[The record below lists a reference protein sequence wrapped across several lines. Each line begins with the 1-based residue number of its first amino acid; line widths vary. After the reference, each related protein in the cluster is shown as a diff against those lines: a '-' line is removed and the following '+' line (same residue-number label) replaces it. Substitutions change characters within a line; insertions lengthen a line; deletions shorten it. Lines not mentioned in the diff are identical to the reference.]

1 MLKDQALRDAVC
13 GIQSTLEMLSDP
25 RNLLRLGVPDSRPG
39 HARVAKKLHQLG
51 EKKHLQVGVVAL
63 WPMTAD
69 QAFQVGDRTYS
80 FSLCTPDQLE
90 SCDIVFI
97 NWNYFYGNPERLQEI
112 VASLHYDDTKPRV
125 GVIWLIDHHHEFEQ
139 SLRLAFEFDFYVH
152 AHPTRVDYLRSAA
165 RNCLGLLPCCFGQ
178 WEPLDV
184 EEFAAKYMVGPR
196 VDALYGG
203 FRGYNDAFSR
213 EAFLRTAIERI
224 PGNNLFIIPYDEP
237 NESHR
242 YFSKTGE
249 EQFEEWCRHKTSAVL
264 AVNED
269 VPIRLFDALA
279 TGQIPIIS
287 DDVQSL
293 EVIVPPADQ
302 LALPVLRY
310 RAGDVDDLGRA
321 HREAVRLFNAGGEA
335 GAWRRHR
342 YAVAQ
347 HSYVARLRTLAEM
360 LEVKIA
366 GSFGHLEGGQIVDRP
381 AEDSALPL
389 PIVRD
394 PRRTPAEKIVAE
406 AEEIRAGLPVVR
418 CDVVG
423 DVATLES
430 RLAVAEEREQAVRVV
445 LRALIVSLRRFGFDR
460 SRFRRCVEE
469 EGQETPNDGPAA
481 IRHTVLYQEARR
493 VLREAR

>member
-13 GIQSTLEMLSDP
+13 GIQSSLEVLGDP
-25 RNLLRLGVPDSRPG
+25 RNLLRLGMPDSRLG
-39 HARVAKKLHQLG
+39 HARVEKKLHQLG
-51 EKKHLQVGVVAL
+51 EEKHLQVGVVAL
-63 WPMTAD
+63 WPMTQD
-69 QAFQVGDRTYS
+69 QVFQVGERSYS
-80 FSLCTPDQLE
+80 FSIRAADQLAD
-90 SCDIVFI
+90 CDIIFI
-97 NWNYFYGNPERLQEI
+97 NWNYFYGKPERLQDI
-112 VASLHYDDTKPRV
+112 LKLLHDEAKPRV
-125 GVIWLIDHHHEFEQ
+125 GIIWLIDHHHEFEQ

-152 AHPTRVDYLRSAA
+152 AHPTRVDYLRSVA

-184 EEFAAKYMVGPR
+184 EAFAGRYMVGPR

-203 FRGYNDAFSR
+203 FRGYNDSFSR

-224 PGNNLFIIPYDEP
+224 PGNNLFLIPYNEP

-242 YFSKTGE
+242 YFSKSGE

-279 TGQIPIIS
+279 TGQIPIVS

-293 EVIVPPADQ
+293 EMILPPADQ

-310 RAGDVDDLGRA
+310 RAGDVDDLERV
-321 HREAVRLFNAGGEA
+321 HREAVRLFDAGGEA

-366 GSFGHLEGGQIVDRP
+366 GSFGHFEGGQIIDRP
-381 AEDSALPL
+381 AEGSALPL
-389 PIVRD
+389 PFVRE
-394 PRRTPAEKIVAE
+394 PRRTPVEMLV
-406 AEEIRAGLPVVR
+406 AEEIQAGVPIMR
-418 CDVVG
+418 CA
-423 DVATLES
+423 VADEVAALES
-430 RLAVAEEREQAVRVV
+430 RLAVADEREQAVRAV
-445 LRALIVSLRRFGFDR
+445 LRALIVSLRWFGLDR

-469 EGQETPNDGPAA
+469 EGQDTPNDGPAA

-493 VLREAR
+493 VLREAP

>member
-1 MLKDQALRDAVC
+1 MLKDQALRGAVL
-13 GIQSTLEMLSDP
+13 GVQSALEMLSDP
-25 RNLLRLGVPDSRPG
+25 RNLQRLGVPDSRPG
-39 HARVAKKLHQLG
+39 YARVERKLRGLGKKN
-51 EKKHLQVGVVAL
+51 HLQVGVVAL
-63 WPMTAD
+63 WPMVDD
-69 QAFQVGDRTYS
+69 QIFQVGGRAYN
-80 FSLCTPDQLE
+80 FSLRTPNRLDD
-90 SCDIVFI
+90 CDVVFI
-97 NWNYFYGNPERLQEI
+97 NWNYFYGQPERLQEV
-112 VASLHYDDTKPRV
+112 VASLHDDETKPRV

-139 SLRLAFEFDFYVH
+139 SLRLAFEFDYYVH
-152 AHPTRVDYLRSAA
+152 AHPTRVDYLHSVA

-178 WEPLDV
+178 WAPL
-184 EEFAAKYMVGPR
+184 EINQFAAEYMGGPR

-242 YFSKTGE
+242 YFSKSGE
-249 EQFEEWCRHKTSAVL
+249 EQFQEWCRHKTSAVL

-279 TGQIPIIS
+279 TGQIPIVS

-293 EVIVPPADQ
+293 EMVVPPADQ

-310 RAGDVDDLGRA
+310 RAGDVDDLERV
-321 HREAVRLFNAGGEA
+321 HREAVHLFDADGEA

-360 LEVKIA
+360 LEVKIR
-366 GSFGHLEGGQIVDRP
+366 GSLGHPEGEEVIDRP
-381 AEDSALPL
+381 TDNAAIPL
-389 PIVRD
+389 PVLREM
-394 PRRTPAEKIVAE
+394 RVTPVETIM
-406 AEEIRAGLPVVR
+406 AEEIPPGLSAVS
-418 CDVVG
+418 CDVF
-423 DVATLES
+423 DEVAALES
-430 RLAVAEEREQAVRVV
+430 RLAIAEEREAAMRIVM
-445 LRALIVSLRRFGFDR
+445 RALIVSLRPFGLDR
-460 SRFRRCVEE
+460 SRFKRCLEE
-469 EGQETPNDGPAA
+469 EGQDTPNDGPAA